1 MTNMYV
7 YDLSFCSLRKK
18 AVLAARNYFLF
29 ISYYENAP
37 YPELK
42 SVLKILLL
50 SDTRSCTDRCKFF
63 LECSSP
69 YAAVHNARRGSTDTA
84 HSVPSRISTLTLWP
98 VTKGIGP
105 RPPVPVSCK
114 LGLTAC
120 THLTALLWKSNAPLS
135 YVQVLSCSFSFIY
148 KIDVQNL
155 LQVDKAYV
163 QRDHNI
169 ILLRS

>member
-1 MTNMYV
+1 MFEFFFF
-7 YDLSFCSLRKK
+7 SFLSLRKK
-18 AVLAARNYFLF
+18 AVLATRNYFVF
-29 ISYYENAP
+29 ILYSENAP
-37 YPELK
+37 FPELK
-42 SVLKILLL
+42 IVFKIRLLR
-50 SDTRSCTDRCKFF
+50 DTRSCTDQCKFF
-63 LECSSP
+63 LECSSL
-69 YAAVHNARRGSTDTA
+69 YASVRNARRVSTDTA
-84 HSVPSRISTLTLWP
+84 RSVPSRISTLTLWP

-148 KIDVQNL
+148 EIDVQNL